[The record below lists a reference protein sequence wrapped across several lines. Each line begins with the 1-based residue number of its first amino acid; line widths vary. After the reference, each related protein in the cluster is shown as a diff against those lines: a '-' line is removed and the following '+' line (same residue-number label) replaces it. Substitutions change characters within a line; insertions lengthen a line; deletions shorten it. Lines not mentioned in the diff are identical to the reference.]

1 MYVLSIRDLLASLV
15 LFKLANS
22 DVVEI
27 EEAHESMLHGHK
39 SSFGCFRS
47 ERERELSTVC
57 VVVLQPLLR

>member
-27 EEAHESMLHGHK
+27 EEALESMLHGHK
-39 SSFGCFRS
+39 SSF
-47 ERERELSTVC
+47 
-57 VVVLQPLLR
+57 